1 VGNNNSHCN
10 VANKRVKMKILTIIW
25 GILIIYCIL
34 EAYFCTKFEE
44 ENNIEQNLNNL
55 NKKNNG
61 KE

>member
-1 VGNNNSHCN
+1 VD
-10 VANKRVKMKILTIIW
+10 NKRVKMKILTIIW

-34 EAYFCTKFEE
+34 EAYFCTKFDE

-61 KE
+61 KQ